1 MPPCLLW
8 SCLLSGAIG
17 HSDWA
22 EISEVAANVKQ
33 CSSNVRAQSVVIAGI
48 RRTAALEPHLPT
60 SNPQAIARRQLPGC
74 YSGPVLAEMD
84 FVTARDFGTALLLGA
99 LLGIER
105 EKRNAREGG
114 GIAGLRSF
122 IMLAQMGAVGGFLAV
137 QLGTPWI
144 LAGVVVA
151 VAGVVIAGYVT
162 AARNKPENLGLTTE
176 FAAIV
181 CCLLGALSTTGH
193 RELAIGLGVTTAA
206 LLAYKHPLH
215 QIVGRLN
222 WDDVL
227 VGLRLLLA
235 TFIVLPL
242 LPDEAVDPW
251 GAINPYKLWLLVLL
265 ISSLSLVGYVATR
278 WLGAGHGTAI
288 TGASGGLVSSTA
300 VTLTFVKQSH
310 ERPGDGVQLA
320 GGILLSW
327 GVMFGRVLVAATIVY
342 PPLFMAMVIPFVAM
356 TLAAGGAALWCLRR
370 GTRAAAEAD
379 SVPLRNPFSLL
390 AAGKFALLFAVVQL
404 LLRLGQ
410 TYLPGQG
417 VYVIAALAGLTNVD
431 AITLSM
437 AEHAK
442 TTADGLTVAVVAIA
456 VASTSN
462 TLVKAGVAVGA
473 GHRSLRWPILVGTA
487 AILAVGATALLLGPF

>member
-1 MPPCLLW
+1 M
-8 SCLLSGAIG
+8 
-17 HSDWA
+17 
-22 EISEVAANVKQ
+22 
-33 CSSNVRAQSVVIAGI
+33 
-48 RRTAALEPHLPT
+48 
-60 SNPQAIARRQLPGC
+60 PGC
-74 YSGPVLAEMD
+74 YSDPVLAEMD

-122 IMLAQMGAVGGFLAV
+122 ILLSQMGAIGGFLA
-137 QLGTPWI
+137 LKLAMPWI
-144 LAGVVVA
+144 LAAVIVA
-151 VAGVVIAGYVT
+151 VAAMLTAGYVV
-162 AARNKPENLGLTTE
+162 AARTKPENLGVTTE

-181 CCLLGALSTTGH
+181 CCLLGALCTTGH
-193 RELAIGLGVTTAA
+193 REIAIGLGVTTAA
-206 LLAYKHPLH
+206 LLAYKNPLH
-215 QIVGRLN
+215 QIIGRLH

-227 VGLRLLLA
+227 VGMRLLLA

-242 LPDEAVDPW
+242 LPDRAVDPW

-278 WLGAGHGTAI
+278 WLGGGHGTAI

-310 ERPGDGVQLA
+310 ERPGDGVQLV
-320 GGILLSW
+320 GGILLAW
-327 GVMFGRVLVAATIVY
+327 GVMFARVLVTATIVH
-342 PPLFMAMVIPFVAM
+342 PPLFGAMVIPFVAM

-370 GTRAAAEAD
+370 GTRAAAAAD
-379 SVPLRNPFSLL
+379 TVPLKNPFSLL
-390 AAGKFALLFAVVQL
+390 AAGKFALVFAAVQL

-417 VYVIAALAGLTNVD
+417 VYVIAGLAGLTDVD

-437 AEHAK
+437 AQDAK
-442 TTADGLTVAVVAIA
+442 TTTDGLGVAVVAIA
-456 VASTSN
+456 VATTSN
-462 TLVKAGVAVGA
+462 TLVKAGVVVGL
-473 GHRSLRWPILVGTA
+473 GHRSLRWPILLGTA
-487 AILAVGATALLLGPF
+487 VILVTGAAALLLAPA